1 MKKSVLIV
9 ALFSIFV
16 VSSVNAQQNR
26 QNRGDGNAMAQRM
39 EAIYKDLNLTQ
50 DQMTKLKALQE
61 TNMKKMQEIRGDSK
75 LTDEQRREKMMEFRK
90 SQQSARDS
98 ILTPE
103 QATKFNEKMREMRG
117 NQPQSK

>member
-39 EAIYKDLNLTQ
+39 EAIYKDLGLNQ
-50 DQMTKLKALQE
+50 DQKDKLKTLNE
-61 TNMKKMQEIRGDSK
+61 TNMKKMQELRGDSS
-75 LTDEQRREKMMEFRK
+75 LSDEQRREKMMEFRK
-90 SQQSARDS
+90 SQQAARDS

>member
-16 VSSVNAQQNR
+16 ISSANAQQNR
-26 QNRGDGNAMAQRM
+26 PTRGDGNAMAQKM
-39 EAIYKDLNLTQ
+39 KAIYKDLDLNQ
-50 DQMTKLKALQE
+50 DQMDKLKALNE
-61 TNMKKMQEIRGDSK
+61 TNMKKMQELKGDSK
-75 LTDEQRREKMMEFRK
+75 LTEEQRKGKMMEFWK
-90 SQQSARDS
+90 SQQAARDS

-117 NQPQSK
+117 NQPK